1 MPPTHLNRLN
11 VPYPLWSPLSI
22 DLQKAFAPDYGSTTN
37 DGGRWRVILASLDGG
52 IHFFLLISLL
62 VCARQRRDVWTLNHG
77 THSPPSQTHQG
88 NFSPEQ
94 TVRRHDETANHNTFA
109 GHNLLHPFRRLSC
122 AFATRSPSFLPS
134 PFLSVWYLQGLRTG
148 GLNLSFDH
156 FLFLPFSRRRSAL
169 SSRALDV
176 LSRCPS

>member
-1 MPPTHLNRLN
+1 M
-11 VPYPLWSPLSI
+11 
-22 DLQKAFAPDYGSTTN
+22 
-37 DGGRWRVILASLDGG
+37 ILASLDGG